1 MVRTLPP
8 IDDDIFEALQA
19 KAEPLIDDINT
30 VLRRLLGMSDSSGST
45 RGGSAGRRAS
55 AARAEKEPRSSGK
68 RGRRRKSGTR
78 APRGATLPN
87 LEYELPMLT
96 ALNNLGGTAAARAVV
111 DRMEQILEGKLQPID
126 KEKITTG
133 AIRWKNRTQFV
144 RSKLIAENAMKKDS
158 PRGVWEITDEGRARL
173 GRREFPTA

>member
-1 MVRTLPP
+1 MARTLPP
-8 IDDDIFEALQA
+8 VDDDIFEALQA
-19 KAEPLIDDINT
+19 KAEPLIDDINA
-30 VLRRLLGMSDSSGST
+30 VLRRLLGIAESSASASRGST
-45 RGGSAGRRAS
+45 ERGSA
-55 AARAEKEPRSSGK
+55 AARTGKKSRTSGK

-87 LEYELPMLT
+87 SEYELPMLR
-96 ALNNLGGTAAARAVV
+96 ALTDLGGSANARAVV

-126 KEKITTG
+126 REKITTG

-158 PRGVWEITDEGRARL
+158 PRGIWEITDEGRARL
-173 GRREFPTA
+173 GSEGAPTA

>member
-19 KAEPLIDDINT
+19 KAEPLIDDINA
-30 VLRRLLGMSDSSGST
+30 VLRRLLGMSESSAAAPSESKG
-45 RGGSAGRRAS
+45 RGAVK
-55 AARAEKEPRSSGK
+55 ARAEKKSRTSGK

-87 LEYELPMLT
+87 SEYELPMLM
-96 ALNNLGGTAAARAVV
+96 ALTDLGGSATARDVV
-111 DRMEQILEGKLQPID
+111 NRMERILEGKLQPID
-126 KEKITTG
+126 REKITTG

-158 PRGVWEITDEGRARL
+158 PRGMWEITDEGRARL
-173 GRREFPTA
+173 GREGAPTA

>member
-1 MVRTLPP
+1 
-8 IDDDIFEALQA
+8 
-19 KAEPLIDDINT
+19 
-30 VLRRLLGMSDSSGST
+30 
-45 RGGSAGRRAS
+45 
-55 AARAEKEPRSSGK
+55 
-68 RGRRRKSGTR
+68 
-78 APRGATLPN
+78 
-87 LEYELPMLT
+87 MLT